1 MAQIP
6 TSERRD
12 HERIELQ
19 TTVRMWLDEQHKGKH
34 IVFEGFAR
42 TRNIAIGG
50 SFIESSYLLP
60 VGFPINLEIQLEE
73 NGEVLAARG
82 QITHK
87 LSDAESHG
95 PGMGVV
101 FTAVDEENRERLL
114 RFFISDRIQDF
125 YENRFT
131 VEFPQL
137 RNTISLQDVALIV
150 NLWEDREQRLTA
162 LREAAG
168 GRMGPPPDL
177 QMPATS
183 AGKQRRATP
192 PAPAKSSKSAR
203 G

>member
-1 MAQIP
+1 MVQIP

-19 TTVRMWLDEQHKGKH
+19 TTVRLWLDEQHKGKH
-34 IVFEGFAR
+34 ITFEGFAR

-50 SFIESSYLLP
+50 TFIESSYLLP
-60 VGFPINLEIQLEE
+60 VGFPINLEIQLEGNAE
-73 NGEVLAARG
+73 ILAARG
-82 QITHK
+82 QVTHK
-87 LSDAESHG
+87 LDETESHG

-114 RFFISDRIQDF
+114 RFFISDRIHDF
-125 YENRFT
+125 YDNRFI

-168 GRMGPPPDL
+168 GRMAPPPDL
-177 QMPATS
+177 QIPGTANKRS
-183 AGKQRRATP
+183 AASKLP
-192 PAPAKSSKSAR
+192 VKSAR
-203 G
+203 AR